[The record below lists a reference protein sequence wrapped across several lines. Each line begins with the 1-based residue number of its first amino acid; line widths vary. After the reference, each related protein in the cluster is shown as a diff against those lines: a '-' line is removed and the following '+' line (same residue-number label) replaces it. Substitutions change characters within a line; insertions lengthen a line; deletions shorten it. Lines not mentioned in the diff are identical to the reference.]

1 MITYVSVKTTA
12 GHADYPLAP
21 ISVPL
26 AGSWT
31 IIVVDL
37 PRAQGVAITGGR
49 ISLADVTGATHT
61 AECDKIG
68 NTLRATFDAADFP
81 GDTGEVLGTG
91 IVIDAT
97 GTIDGAE
104 ASWEIGHGTMRY
116 VARDG
121 DGGDRGDVRM
131 MHLLDG
137 VPELPA
143 KGDCCYFQSDLT
155 FKVYDGVAWRP
166 LGQAVLAG
174 RTFPLETI
182 DDLYAATAA
191 IIQALG
197 GTVA

>member
-12 GHADYPLAP
+12 GHAEYPLAP

-26 AGSWT
+26 AGCWT
-31 IIVVDL
+31 FIIVDL
-37 PRAQGVAITGGR
+37 PRASGVAITGG
-49 ISLADVTGATHT
+49 IVTLVDVTGAPHV
-61 AECDKIG
+61 ASCEKIG
-68 NTLRATFDAADFP
+68 NTLRATFDADDFP
-81 GDTGEVLGTG
+81 GNTGEVLGTG

-97 GTIDGAE
+97 GMEDGIE
-104 ASWEIGHGTMRY
+104 KSWEIGHGTMRY
-116 VARDG
+116 VNRDG
-121 DGGDRGDVRM
+121 DGADRGDVRM
-131 MHLLDG
+131 MHFLES
-137 VPELPA
+137 VPEIPA
-143 KGDCCYFQSDLT
+143 KGDCCYFESDSL
-155 FKVYDGVAWRP
+155 FKVYDGADWRP

>member
-1 MITYVSVKTTA
+1 MIIFISVKVSA
-12 GHADYPLAP
+12 GRADFPLAP
-21 ISVPL
+21 LTVPL
-26 AGSWT
+26 SGSWT
-31 IIVVDL
+31 IAVVDL
-37 PRAQGVAITGGR
+37 PRMNGVEITGGR
-49 ISLADVTGATHT
+49 ITLTDVTGAPHIV
-61 AECDKIG
+61 ECAKVG
-68 NTLRATFDAADFP
+68 NTLRATFDAAQFP
-81 GDTGEVLGTG
+81 ADTGEVLGTG

-97 GTIDGAE
+97 GTVFGDE
-104 ASWEIGHGTMRY
+104 KTWEIGHGAVRY
-116 VARDG
+116 VTRDG

-131 MHLLDG
+131 MHFLDA
-137 VPELPA
+137 VPETPA
-143 KGDCCYFQSDLT
+143 KGDCCYFESDLT